1 MKSLIRVRSV
11 KYSIWSL
18 FFTSILLFLSDFPP
32 AASLRF
38 ITGATDNHSS
48 KTLLAVSDTFP
59 TGVVVS
65 DPPSFVEKK
74 GKFLFPFL
82 AHSRHRHSS
91 SLPSCQCPAQD
102 SEIWSRF
109 SIIFCIFSPLQ
120 QAFLTSNIFA
130 WGLSYLTAENAVW
143 SYFGIIL
150 EQFIWTTLTAPLIPF
165 KISCHL
171 QHFFP
176 ECEQFRDAVTDFI
189 FHSQRTFPALK
200 RDVRNPLRSLLI
212 TS

>member
-32 AASLRF
+32 AASLGF
-38 ITGATDNHSS
+38 IAGAAYNLRPE
-48 KTLLAVSDTFP
+48 TLLAVAGTFP
-59 TGVVVS
+59 AGQIVRN
-65 DPPSFVEKK
+65 PAPFIEKK
-74 GKFLFPFL
+74 SQFLFSFL

-91 SLPSCQCPAQD
+91 FLPSCQYLVQD

-109 SIIFCIFSPLQ
+109 GIIFCIFCPLR

-143 SYFGIIL
+143 SCFGIVL
-150 EQFIWTTLTAPLIPF
+150 EQFIWTTLTAPIIPF
-165 KISCHL
+165 KIPCHL

-176 ECEQFRDAVTDFI
+176 E
-189 FHSQRTFPALK
+189 
-200 RDVRNPLRSLLI
+200 
-212 TS
+212 

>member
-11 KYSIWSL
+11 KYSIWFL
-18 FFTSILLFLSDFPP
+18 FFTSILLFLSDLPP

-91 SLPSCQCPAQD
+91 SLPSCQCPVSGTGQ
-102 SEIWSRF
+102 RNMVTF
-109 SIIFCIFSPLQ
+109 RYH
-120 QAFLTSNIFA
+120 FLHFLPFTTGFFDLKYICLGFL
-130 WGLSYLTAENAVW
+130 LSSSQKCSLIVFRYHFGTICLD
-143 SYFGIIL
+143 YFTCDDNPVQNRL
-150 EQFIWTTLTAPLIPF
+150 PSSTLLP
-165 KISCHL
+165 
-171 QHFFP
+171 
-176 ECEQFRDAVTDFI
+176 
-189 FHSQRTFPALK
+189 
-200 RDVRNPLRSLLI
+200 
-212 TS
+212 

>member
-18 FFTSILLFLSDFPP
+18 FFTSILLFLSDLPP

-120 QAFLTSNIFA
+120 QAFLTSNIICLGFI
-130 WGLSYLTAENAVW
+130 LSNGRKRCLVVFRYHFGTIHLD
-143 SYFGIIL
+143 YFNCPANPVQNL
-150 EQFIWTTLTAPLIPF
+150 LPSSTLLP
-165 KISCHL
+165 
-171 QHFFP
+171 
-176 ECEQFRDAVTDFI
+176 
-189 FHSQRTFPALK
+189 
-200 RDVRNPLRSLLI
+200 
-212 TS
+212 